1 MPRTDEARPQKLR
14 TVPAPSIPLSEAAMA
29 AAREFARKGAM
40 TVNATRT
47 AAERSRLARKA
58 VRARWARYR
67 KAHPQPARAR
77 KKVGG
82 R

>member
-1 MPRTDEARPQKLR
+1 
-14 TVPAPSIPLSEAAMA
+14 MA
-29 AAREFARKGAM
+29 AAREFARKGAF

-67 KAHPQPARAR
+67 KRTASQARAR
-77 KKVGG
+77 KKAGG